1 MDVSPAFMG
10 LHNPMAAATPIPPRV
25 ALAFAIYNAI
35 SARTIVATAT
45 SDGSVSQKS
54 PQLSAAEEKARDSA
68 LLTITLYISGENNY
82 AEEPKDSDFKKA
94 GLCEWMELPPHVRMQ
109 LLDAFPPN
117 YNARQHALMQTRALM
132 QQEQQAAIA
141 AQIAAGMASPE
152 SQRSPASEPPKAK
165 RTRRRTSA
173 G

>member
-10 LHNPMAAATPIPPRV
+10 LHHPMAAVTPIPPRV

-45 SDGSVSQKS
+45 TADGAVAQKS
-54 PQLSAAEEKARDSA
+54 PQLSVAEEKARDSA

-82 AEEPKDSDFKKA
+82 EDEKKESDFKKA

-117 YNARQHALMQTRALM
+117 FSERHQALMQTRAIV
-132 QQEQQAAIA
+132 QQEQQAAMA
-141 AQIAAGMASPE
+141 AATVAAA
-152 SQRSPASEPPKAK
+152 AKPPDPQWPDGKPPK

>member
-10 LHNPMAAATPIPPRV
+10 LHHPMSAVTPIPPRV

-35 SARTIVATAT
+35 SARTIVATA
-45 SDGSVSQKS
+45 SSEGSVAQKS
-54 PQLSAAEEKARDSA
+54 PQLSTAEEKARDSA

-82 AEEPKDSDFKKA
+82 EDEKRESDFKKA
-94 GLCEWMELPPHVRMQ
+94 GLCDWHELPPHVRMQ

-117 YNARQHALMQTRALM
+117 YNERQLALAQTRAIV
-132 QQEQQAAIA
+132 QQEQQAAMAAA
-141 AQIAAGMASPE
+141 AQAALKQDAPQWPDGKPS
-152 SQRSPASEPPKAK
+152 K
-165 RTRRRTSA
+165 RTRRRTAS

>member
-10 LHNPMAAATPIPPRV
+10 LHHPMAAVTPIPPRV

-45 SDGSVSQKS
+45 TSDGAIAQKS

-82 AEEPKDSDFKKA
+82 EDEKKDSDFKKA

-117 YNARQHALMQTRALM
+117 FNARQQALAQTRAIV
-132 QQEQQAAIA
+132 QQEQAAMA
-141 AQIAAGMASPE
+141 AAVAASA
-152 SQRSPASEPPKAK
+152 PPVPQWPDGKPPK